1 MRGKPRGTAWQA
13 GRYRITPAHA
23 GKTPAGGLPRS
34 RTSDHPRACGENAL
48 KSVARLPFLGSPPR
62 MRGKQA
68 PCALSVLCHRIT
80 PAHAGKTGRA
90 GALAPA
96 AADHPRACGENPC
109 VCWACALSCGSPP
122 RMRGK
127 PLGVNP
133 VWLMG
138 RITPAHAG
146 KTKILSSPP
155 SGKTDHPRACG
166 ENKHL
171 LESEGQYSGSP
182 PRMRGKPVEKRR
194 MEQARR
200 ITPAHAGK
208 TAAALLMPCHSPD
221 HPRACGENVCRDVE
235 AGLGVGSPP
244 RMRGKRRW
252 DSTRDT
258 EQRITPAHAG
268 KTCR

>member
-1 MRGKPRGTAWQA
+1 MRGKRS
-13 GRYRITPAHA
+13 RKLCVLSLRRITPAHA
-23 GKTPAGGLPRS
+23 GKTARDSMAS
-34 RTSDHPRACGENAL
+34 RAIPDHPRACGENAL

-90 GALAPA
+90 GALAPV

-166 ENKHL
+166 ENSMQDSADATLNGSPPRMRGKQAPPRVRGAVQRITPAHAWKTGREAPDGAGKADHPRACGENGCCSAHAL
-171 LESEGQYSGSP
+171 SLSGSP
-182 PRMRGKPVEKRR
+182 PRMRGKR
-194 MEQARR
+194 
-200 ITPAHAGK
+200 
-208 TAAALLMPCHSPD
+208 LS
-221 HPRACGENVCRDVE
+221 
-235 AGLGVGSPP
+235 
-244 RMRGKRRW
+244 
-252 DSTRDT
+252 
-258 EQRITPAHAG
+258 
-268 KTCR
+268 

>member
-1 MRGKPRGTAWQA
+1 MA
-13 GRYRITPAHA
+13 
-23 GKTPAGGLPRS
+23 S
-34 RTSDHPRACGENAL
+34 RAIPDHPRACGENAL

-90 GALAPA
+90 GALAPV

-166 ENKHL
+166 ENSMQDSADATLNGSPPRMRGKQAPPRVRGAVQRITPAHAWKTGREAPDGAGKADHPRACGENGCCSAHAL
-171 LESEGQYSGSP
+171 SLSGSP
-182 PRMRGKPVEKRR
+182 PRMRGKR
-194 MEQARR
+194 
-200 ITPAHAGK
+200 
-208 TAAALLMPCHSPD
+208 LS
-221 HPRACGENVCRDVE
+221 
-235 AGLGVGSPP
+235 
-244 RMRGKRRW
+244 
-252 DSTRDT
+252 
-258 EQRITPAHAG
+258 
-268 KTCR
+268 